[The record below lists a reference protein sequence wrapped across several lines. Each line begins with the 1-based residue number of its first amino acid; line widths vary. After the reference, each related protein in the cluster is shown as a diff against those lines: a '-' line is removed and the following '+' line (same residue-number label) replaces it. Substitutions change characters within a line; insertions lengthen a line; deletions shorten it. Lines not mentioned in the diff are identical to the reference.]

1 STSSILISTQLS
13 FTALFS
19 FLVVRQRFTAYSINA
34 VILLTVGPIVLGL
47 SSSKDRPEGESNRKY
62 YLGFFMTITAS
73 VLIGVILPLTERTY
87 KMVNEG
93 MSYVVVMEVQ
103 FVIGVFGSVFCLVG
117 MLVSKDFE
125 AIRREAKEFGLGEE
139 KYYVV
144 LIFGAIFWQFTNLG
158 LVGVISCSSSLFGGI
173 LIAVLLPLLEILSVI
188 FFHENFDGSK
198 GVALAL
204 CLWGFVSY
212 LYGERK
218 QQKKLK
224 KKREVELP

>member
-1 STSSILISTQLS
+1 MTPYISIPQFNKLAIPDSEKGQPFALTSISS
-13 FTALFS
+13 VEALTS
-19 FLVVRQRFTAYSINA
+19 L
-34 VILLTVGPIVLGL
+34 
-47 SSSKDRPEGESNRKY
+47 
-62 YLGFFMTITAS
+62 
-73 VLIGVILPLTERTY
+73 
-87 KMVNEG
+87 
-93 MSYVVVMEVQ
+93 
-103 FVIGVFGSVFCLVG
+103 
-117 MLVSKDFE
+117 